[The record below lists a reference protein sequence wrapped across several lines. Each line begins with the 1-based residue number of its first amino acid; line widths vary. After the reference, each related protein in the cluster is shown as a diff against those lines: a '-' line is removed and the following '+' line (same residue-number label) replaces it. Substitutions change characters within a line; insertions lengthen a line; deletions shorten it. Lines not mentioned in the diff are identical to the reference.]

1 MDETGLTGEFSF
13 RLRFPR
19 RPMFPPG
26 SDSAPAIGGEPLDVT
41 FFSALEKQLGLKLVK
56 SRAVLPIVAIDRVA

>member
-1 MDETGLTGEFSF
+1 
-13 RLRFPR
+13 
-19 RPMFPPG
+19 MFPPG